1 MQIRPDRPAERAPR
15 RSLPSGVTP
24 LNGSDPA
31 AIGPYRTLG
40 RLGAG
45 GMGTVY
51 LAAAEHQG
59 DRLVAA
65 KVVHPE
71 LAHEEHFRARFRA
84 EARLASRVAAFCTA
98 PVLDHGYADGRPYLI
113 TEYIEGA
120 PLDEMV
126 RRSGSLAESMV
137 YGVAVNIAAALTSI
151 HNAGLVHRDL
161 KPGNVVLSLSGAR
174 VIDFGIARALDTPS
188 GLTRTGIAM
197 GSPGW
202 MAPEQILGKPV
213 TSAAD
218 VFAWGCVVAYAATGR
233 HPFGDGDALALSY
246 RILHHEPVLDR
257 VPEPLRTMV
266 TYALR
271 NTPERR
277 PSARELLTNLSG
289 STANQPPEPAPEP
302 GDTTTVA
309 ALAAAAHARF
319 SPPASVPQ
327 GASRPVPQG
336 TSRPDASVA
345 VRPKSPPAQPHPP
358 ASTARSQVAAAK
370 PVSRRSARKRLASD
384 QRRWRIQLGT
394 AVLLALIA
402 TATLGASYTLDA
414 SDGSD
419 LPDGDTRTGWQRPRD
434 ATPGV
439 GVAHSP
445 GASGKSKDADPAS
458 PVSSSSAD
466 STREPVPP
474 SPSEPTAS
482 PSSPSSSPTLTDPPP
497 PTPTDPAED
506 ASGAAN
512 QT

>member
-327 GASRPVPQG
+327 G
-336 TSRPDASVA
+336 
-345 VRPKSPPAQPHPP
+345 
-358 ASTARSQVAAAK
+358 
-370 PVSRRSARKRLASD
+370 
-384 QRRWRIQLGT
+384 
-394 AVLLALIA
+394 
-402 TATLGASYTLDA
+402 
-414 SDGSD
+414 
-419 LPDGDTRTGWQRPRD
+419 
-434 ATPGV
+434 
-439 GVAHSP
+439 
-445 GASGKSKDADPAS
+445 
-458 PVSSSSAD
+458 
-466 STREPVPP
+466 
-474 SPSEPTAS
+474 
-482 PSSPSSSPTLTDPPP
+482 
-497 PTPTDPAED
+497 
-506 ASGAAN
+506 
-512 QT
+512 